1 MEQQVSAKQ
10 ETIVEHDGP
19 ELVVRTEFRTEVYEE
34 ESELPLFTLPVDA
47 DIDAV
52 KRTLCLYRSAYEKGK
67 AAGRSAKAAEFRAA
81 LDE

>member
-34 ESELPLFTLPVDA
+34 ESELPLFTLPWTQ
-47 DIDAV
+47 IS
-52 KRTLCLYRSAYEKGK
+52 TP
-67 AAGRSAKAAEFRAA
+67 
-81 LDE
+81 